1 MEITRH
7 LRIHG
12 RVQGVFYR
20 DSMIREANRLGVRGW
35 VRNSN
40 DGTVEATLQGR
51 PEAVAALI
59 TWAQR
64 GPERAQVENIVVS
77 EGAGHYARFERLP
90 DA

>member
-1 MEITRH
+1 MEVTRL

-20 DSMIREANRLGVRGW
+20 ESMVCEANRLEVRGW
-35 VRNSN
+35 VRNCS

-59 TWAQR
+59 TWAQQ
-64 GPERAQVENIVVS
+64 GPERAQIENVVVS
-77 EGAGHYARFERLP
+77 EGAGHYTRFERLP

>member
-20 DSMIREANRLGVRGW
+20 ESMIREAHCLAVRGW
-35 VRNSN
+35 VRNCS
-40 DGTVEATLQGR
+40 DGTVEATLQGT
-51 PEAVAALI
+51 PGAVAALI
-59 TWAQR
+59 SWAQR
-64 GPERAQVENIVVS
+64 GPERARVENIMVS
-77 EGAGHYARFERLP
+77 EGSGRYTRLERLD

>member
-20 DSMIREANRLGVRGW
+20 ESMIGEANRLEVRGW
-35 VRNSN
+35 VRNCS

-51 PEAVAALI
+51 PEAVSALI

-64 GPERAQVENIVVS
+64 GPDRARVEDIVVS
-77 EGAGHYARFERLP
+77 EGAGHYTRFERLP